1 MEKVAILNDIH
12 GNYYLLTKVL
22 DYCKDMNISKF
33 LVCGDFL
40 TDGPDDNKIIDTLR
54 SLNAEVILG
63 NREES
68 VLNITPSMSS
78 ENEKYYPL
86 YYTRKNLTEENLE
99 YLKKLPTSKIVTINN
114 KKILLS
120 HGSPYNTKDIINQ
133 TSMSTFNKL
142 LNDYDA
148 DIFLFAHTHKYF
160 YKEYKNHLFINTGA
174 INTFLGK
181 PSTSTFGILS
191 INEDITIY
199 EQIEIPFIF
208 DEVKNYY
215 QSSKYYEECPEW
227 SNIILYILK
236 TGIDYNKKFTKSY
249 DLNKSMKSNY
259 YKFTFIYNLPKI
271 YAN

>member
-1 MEKVAILNDIH
+1 M
-12 GNYYLLTKVL
+12 
-22 DYCKDMNISKF
+22 
-33 LVCGDFL
+33 
-40 TDGPDDNKIIDTLR
+40 
-54 SLNAEVILG
+54 ILG

-99 YLKKLPTSKIVTINN
+99 YLKKLPTSKVVTINN

-133 TSMSTFNKL
+133 SSISAFNKL

>member
-12 GNYYLLTKVL
+12 GNLYLLTKVL
-22 DYCKDMNISKF
+22 NYCKDKNISKF

-40 TDGPDDNKIIDTLR
+40 TDGPDDNKIIKLLR
-54 SLNAEVILG
+54 SINAEIIIG

-68 VLNITPSMSS
+68 VLKIKPSMSL

-86 YYTRKNLTEENLE
+86 YYTMKNLSKDNIEF
-99 YLKKLPTSKIVTINN
+99 LKTLHTSKLININN

-120 HGSPYNTKDIINQ
+120 HGSPYDTKDNI
-133 TSMSTFNKL
+133 TSTSFTTFNNL
-142 LNDYDA
+142 LKDYNA

-174 INTFLGK
+174 VSTFIGK
-181 PSTSTFGILS
+181 PKTSTFGILS
-191 INEDITIY
+191 INEDMTFY
-199 EQIEIPFIF
+199 EQVELSYDF
-208 DEVKNYY
+208 EKVKNYY
-215 QSSKYYEECPEW
+215 ITSKYYEECKEW

-259 YKFTFIYNLPKI
+259 YKFTFIYNLPKLST
-271 YAN
+271 